1 MRHIKPEVV
10 KPDGKRSGRGFS
22 LEELKN
28 AGLNPAEAKRLKLP
42 VDKRRKTAHDQNVE
56 TIKAYAKKKKAKAKP
71 KPKPK
76 PQPKKKA
83 KK

>member
-1 MRHIKPEVV
+1 MHHVKPEVV

-22 LEELKN
+22 LEELKK
-28 AGLNPAEAKRLKLP
+28 AGLNLAEAKRLKLP

-56 TIKAYAKKKKAKAKP
+56 TITAYVNKKKAEAKP
-71 KPKPK
+71 EPKPK

>member
-1 MRHIKPEVV
+1 MHHIKPEVV

-56 TIKAYAKKKKAKAKP
+56 TIKAYAKKKKAEAKP